1 MFSSG
6 ETGHSG
12 KRMLPSRSPVLVN
25 ARQVPPLSLFLA
37 RVSRQAGNSQK
48 MALLPNGLK
57 LGCPPTGSYGSAL
70 RGSKLSG
77 PAHQGKPLIP

>member
-1 MFSSG
+1 MPA
-6 ETGHSG
+6 
-12 KRMLPSRSPVLVN
+12 KSR
-25 ARQVPPLSLFLA
+25 RCFFFLA
-37 RVSRQAGNSQK
+37 RVSRQVGNSQK

-77 PAHQGKPLIP
+77 PTHQGKPLIPLFFI